1 MSRIEKQ
8 ATVDLEDMTSRRPEP
23 KPTKSRHLIP
33 AAKNISESKSE
44 SSII

>member
-23 KPTKSRHLIP
+23 KPTKSRHLIS

-44 SSII
+44 SS